1 MENLTANNQLFS
13 RLSALQESEEA
24 QPVTVEE
31 EENLTEDD
39 VSIWEGHS
47 FEQTLRYEVYEAVDL
62 QHPLSFEDRY
72 IYKIAKGGKL
82 KNLKVV
88 ELKNICA
95 KFALSIVGN
104 KQRKMPYVDAIEELV
119 KSCSCSK

>member
-1 MENLTANNQLFS
+1 MLKTQRDWHCFHQRNGKITSFYPQ
-13 RLSALQESEEA
+13 LSALQKSKEA

-39 VSIWEGHS
+39 ISTWEGHS
-47 FEQTLRYEVYEAVDL
+47 FELNLRYEVYEAVDL
-62 QHPLSFEDRY
+62 QHPLSFEDRD
-72 IYKIAKGGKL
+72 ICKIVKGGKL

-95 KFALSIVGN
+95 KFALSTVGN
-104 KQRKMPYVDAIEELV
+104 KQ
-119 KSCSCSK
+119 

>member
-1 MENLTANNQLFS
+1 M
-13 RLSALQESEEA
+13 QESEEA

-47 FEQTLRYEVYEAVDL
+47 FEQTLRYEVYEVVDL